1 MKRNWQYSRIGRIYT
16 FSAAHRLLRMPQDH
30 QCYRL
35 HGHNYRVEVEI
46 RGDTFEPNGFCAG
59 LDFAQVDRLM
69 NPIIKMLDHQ
79 YLNDILENPTAEN
92 IAEWILK
99 APKTQY
105 LHSVKV
111 WETDRCWAM
120 AVNGE
125 GLYHAVH
132 KE

>member
-1 MKRNWQYSRIGRIYT
+1 MKRTWQYSRIGRIYT
-16 FSAAHRLLRMPQDH
+16 FSAAHRLLRMPEDH

-35 HGHNYRVEVEI
+35 HGHNYRVEVEV

-59 LDFAQVDRLM
+59 LDFAKVDKLM
-69 NPIIKMLDHQ
+69 NPIIKQLDHQ
-79 YLNDILENPTAEN
+79 YLNDIIDNPTAEN

-99 APKTQY
+99 APELQY

-125 GLYHAVH
+125 GLYHGVH